1 MRATVNNINI
11 KNDIT
16 TYDPSLERKID
27 LITEGLSHQY
37 ADRLYKIRKDN
48 ALSIVSFEMFE
59 IFQSKIRDLL
69 GLVHKP
75 KNP

>member
-1 MRATVNNINI
+1 LRATVNNINI